1 MFANLPIRTIFRETN
16 TNVEPEEYFKIKKY
30 SSRLDENIDIVE
42 FFRLKFL
49 DNLGILRKPDETF
62 NRDLASLK

>member
-1 MFANLPIRTIFRETN
+1 MFVNLPIRTIFAETN
-16 TNVEPEEYFKIKKY
+16 TNVQSEECFKIKKY

-49 DNLGILRKPDETF
+49 DNLGILRKPVETF
-62 NRDLASLK
+62 DRNLESLK

>member
-1 MFANLPIRTIFRETN
+1 MFVNLPIRTIFAETN
-16 TNVEPEEYFKIKKY
+16 TNVQPEECFKIKKY

-49 DNLGILRKPDETF
+49 DNLGILCKPAETF
-62 NRDLASLK
+62 DRNLASLK